1 VEQHWLESFQ
11 VLNLFGKSPSL
22 DDLIAR
28 KKYTQAVVV
37 MREQF
42 RRKSPDAPARQQ
54 FAELLILADR
64 RGEAIPILLGLA
76 DEHLRFGFIDKAK
89 DALGRIEQLESGRPD
104 VAQRLR
110 RIAGLEQTPTE
121 TRLAGKPRLAAKNDR
136 PEPRAAAEATVL
148 GAHETENEPAVSEE
162 WDTDLSAPIEMVLEP
177 PTLDREEPEG
187 PKDDPIEVVPEPL
200 EATAD
205 VSDCDDPIPVEL
217 TAFDLFPVGDAVLVN
232 PAPRAEREA
241 PVSRPIR
248 RRASAPLSR

>member
-1 VEQHWLESFQ
+1 M
-11 VLNLFGKSPSL
+11 LNLFGKSASL
-22 DDLIAR
+22 EDLIAR

-110 RIAGLEQTPTE
+110 RIA
-121 TRLAGKPRLAAKNDR
+121 AKNDR
-136 PEPRAAAEATVL
+136 PEPRAAAGATVL
-148 GAHETENEPAVSEE
+148 SAQKTENEPAVADE
-162 WDTDLSAPIEMVLEP
+162 WDTDLSAPIAMVLEP
-177 PTLDREEPEG
+177 LTLDREEPKG

-200 EATAD
+200 GATGD
-205 VSDCDDPIPVEL
+205 VCDCDEPIHLEL
-217 TAFDLFPVGDAVLVN
+217 TGLDLFPIGEAVLGAGSRAMAAGPKVGS
-232 PAPRAEREA
+232 PRR
-241 PVSRPIR
+241 
-248 RRASAPLSR
+248 